1 MQLGWDHAVA
11 LLITLITCT
20 MQNCVGSVT
29 FSVAAAKLNGW
40 CDRRDVRD
48 SSG

>member
-1 MQLGWDHAVA
+1 MQLVWDHAVA
-11 LLITLITCT
+11 LMITLITCT
-20 MQNCVGSVT
+20 MQNCVVFG